1 MLLSRSSLCKK
12 NNIMCVLIYDNFSY
26 FIVAILIFFFVFF
39 YIFDVWPKVHE
50 TVVCS
55 ATVVTVVLLFLRTL
69 IMLYFLQQQI
79 KVLTI

>member
-1 MLLSRSSLCKK
+1 
-12 NNIMCVLIYDNFSY
+12 MCVLIYDNFSY